1 MDINLEYYKIFYYVA
16 KYGNITK
23 AAAALGSSQPNV
35 TRIIRLLEAQLNTR
49 LVIREPRGVRLT
61 EAGEFLFSHV
71 EIAYGHLM
79 EAEEAISG
87 LDSVQGGTVEIGA
100 TETALYLFLIE
111 ALYHFKVEHEAVKIK
126 IHNNTTLETIKELMD
141 GRLDFALVTT
151 PFKMQKNVVC
161 EQVLEFREILVGGT
175 QYRELC
181 GKPLGL
187 KDIGGYPFVGLG
199 RGSVTY
205 ELYKDFFMEHRLD
218 KEFDMEVETSGLMLP
233 LLENNFGLGFVPEAL
248 ARPLLEEGKLVQ
260 VRLDCELPK
269 RSIELV
275 TDRGRG
281 KSPAADLLYKY
292 LKKAG

>member
-61 EAGEFLFSHV
+61 EAGEFLYSHV

-100 TETALYLFLIE
+100 TETALHLFLIE
-111 ALYHFKVEHEAVKIK
+111 ALYQFKAEHETVKIK
-126 IHNNTTLETIKELMD
+126 IHNNTTLETLKELMD
-141 GRLDFALVTT
+141 GRLDLALVTT
-151 PFKMQKNVVC
+151 PFKTQKNVVR
-161 EQVLEFREILVGGT
+161 EQVLEFQEILVGGM
-175 QYRELC
+175 QYRDLC
-181 GKPLGL
+181 ERPLGL
-187 KDIGGYPFVGLG
+187 RDIKNYPFVGLG

-205 ELYKDFFMEHRLD
+205 GLYRDFFIRHKVE
-218 KEFDMEVETSGLMLP
+218 KELDMEVTTSGLMLP

-260 VRLDCELPK
+260 VHLDCELPK